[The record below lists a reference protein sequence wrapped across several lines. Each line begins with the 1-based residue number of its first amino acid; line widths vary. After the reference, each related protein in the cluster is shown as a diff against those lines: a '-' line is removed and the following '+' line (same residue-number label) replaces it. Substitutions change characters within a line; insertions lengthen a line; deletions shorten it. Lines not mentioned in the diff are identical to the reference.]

1 MWSPEGLKPMPWSPL
16 LLPWCLDLGV
26 WCVWGSVGGHLNGWM
41 AWKMDGWW
49 MAWWRFMCI
58 YIYMVY
64 IYMNCVCF
72 YISIF
77 AYIFLNIQM
86 YAHIS
91 MHIHTHT
98 YLKISTFFWRRRSHY
113 DEHSFRW
120 MAQPPTGDL
129 LLFRRFLITQTRR
142 LQLYKTI
149 WAMKKNLVGW
159 VM

>member
-16 LLPWCLDLGV
+16 LLRWWLGLGDDV
-26 WCVWGSVGGHLNGWM
+26 GGWGSPDGENL
-41 AWKMDGWW
+41 MDGWW
-49 MAWWRFMCI
+49 MAWWWFM

-64 IYMNCVCF
+64 IYMNCVCL

>member
-1 MWSPEGLKPMPWSPL
+1 M
-16 LLPWCLDLGV
+16 D
-26 WCVWGSVGGHLNGWM
+26 
-41 AWKMDGWW
+41 DGWLGGGL
-49 MAWWRFMCI
+49 CI
-58 YIYMVY
+58 YIYGIY
-64 IYMNCVCF
+64 IYMNCVCL

-91 MHIHTHT
+91 MHIHTQ
-98 YLKISTFFWRRRSHY
+98 ISTFFWRRRSHY

-120 MAQPPTGDL
+120 MAQPSTDDL

-149 WAMKKNLVGW
+149 
-159 VM
+159 